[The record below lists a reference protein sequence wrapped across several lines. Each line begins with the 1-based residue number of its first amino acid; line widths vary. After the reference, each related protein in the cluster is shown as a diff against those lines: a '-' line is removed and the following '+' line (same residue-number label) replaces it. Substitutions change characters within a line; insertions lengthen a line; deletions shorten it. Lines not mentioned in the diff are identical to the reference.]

1 MKIGIFDSGLGGLV
15 IAKAIFKKLPQYD
28 YVYLGDTKRV
38 PYGNR
43 SQETVL
49 QFTRQ
54 AVEYL
59 FKQNC
64 LLVILACNS
73 ASALALRKLQRE
85 WLPKHFPDRR
95 ILGVIVPTVEIV
107 SDLKLK
113 KVGVIGTAGTV
124 KSHIYRKELFKKAP
138 STKVLEQATPLLV
151 PLVENGGLK
160 YAPEILSDYLKPFRG
175 KIDALLLGC
184 THYPILKK
192 AITKLLGNRI
202 KILSQDEIVP
212 KKLADYLKRHPEIT
226 QKLSKQCRKKFL
238 VTDLGQTFKQT
249 VQKLFGKNL
258 RLSKI
263 YI

>member
-124 KSHIYRKELFKKAP
+124 NSHIYRKELFKKAP

-226 QKLSKQCRKKFL
+226 QKLSKQGRKKFL